1 MDGAI
6 SDNSPKVLLHPDAL
20 PQLHSIY
27 PVREEEPSSEDVLST
42 VDIAALKV
50 GYFVCMFC
58 MITVWLTL
66 VES

>member
-50 GYFVCMFC
+50 GDF
-58 MITVWLTL
+58 
-66 VES
+66 